1 MGRRMGRQAGGGDGR
16 DMESKS
22 GISSGIVN
30 DKG

>member
-1 MGRRMGRQAGGGDGR
+1 MGRRQAVSGGEVG